1 MAERDITLNIT
12 GRGMSEPT
20 PTPVTPGGGGSA
32 PSANPNVTGSDN
44 STGPA
49 LSVVERLAPSIDTL
63 ISEIRNLID
72 ARGDVAYGD
81 KGWDKYSQGIANEV
95 SDKQSRLIDDYYD
108 SAREANVQR
117 MSDRLSQL
125 DEERQSRLTAYT
137 YKASVGWINPEG
149 RQLLT
154 GEGPEDDTRKWYKSR
169 ESEIMSSAEQEDKRL
184 SNQAEQEK
192 SQLLRDTNAAL
203 KAVNETLKRESG
215 DSKNDT
221 YLGRLRLQRKEL
233 SDQVSEA
240 KTDDEYFAAKRQ
252 LMDFDERQAVL
263 ENRMLGRNLTNMRLA
278 SSGASMITSA
288 ASGSAS
294 GVGAAAAG
302 LGAAALG
309 IPIAGIIA
317 GALIAAVGKLVS
329 DTSKRIESTAPLAAY
344 RGLWGDRT
352 GTEALYSATNAVINA
367 GTRGVYGENVSRVQ
381 LGITDEEFIRKAVQ
395 IIATSGMTQDTEKR
409 VFYTRANEIAYNLEE
424 GSLIRASKYERYGTE
439 TANSAIIKLADQLE
453 ILNSEGVSTGIG
465 GTLGY
470 ARMRERL
477 EIQQMLME
485 SYYSRYNR
493 PDYNVANA
501 VQVAYSSQMGDAVQD
516 GRLGSAIQA
525 IDAGIANGRGGQQMY
540 TLLAL
545 QQSAIGRKLGFDKMN
560 FQQLRWV
567 QNNPQAFGLNE
578 VELNTA
584 VLQQLARNSGINPE
598 EATWEEI
605 FASPLMNQFLYETY
619 GNLPV
624 EQLKQLIPGLVTGNT
639 QAKYRS
645 SLADM
650 TSRGGSIDSPNAT
663 ARANRQQ
670 LQNVT
675 DMAGLR
681 TLAGEIQDK
690 MGEWMTKVMASMGSI
705 DENRV
710 YKGDW

>member
-81 KGWDKYSQGIANEV
+81 KGWDKYSQGIASEV

-108 SAREANVQR
+108 AAREANVQR

-252 LMDFDERQAVL
+252 LMDFDEQQAVL

-294 GVGAAAAG
+294 GMGAAAAG

-367 GTRGVYGENVSRVQ
+367 GTQGVYGENVSRVQ

-409 VFYTRANEIAYNLEE
+409 VFYARANEIAYNLEE

-516 GRLGSAIQA
+516 GRLGNAIQA

-650 TSRGGSIDSPNAT
+650 TSRGGNIDSPNAT

>member
-32 PSANPNVTGSDN
+32 PANPNVTGSDN
-44 STGPA
+44 SIGPA

-108 SAREANVQR
+108 TAREANVQR

-125 DEERQSRLTAYT
+125 DEERQSRLTN
-137 YKASVGWINPEG
+137 YKYSPGIGWISPEG

-154 GEGPEDDTRKWYKSR
+154 GETPEKNAQRWYR
-169 ESEIMSSAEQEDKRL
+169 TQESSIMSSAEQEDKRL

-203 KAVNETLKRESG
+203 KAVNETLRRESG
-215 DSKNDT
+215 DNKNDT

-252 LMDFDERQAVL
+252 LMDFDEQQAVL

-317 GALIAAVGKLVS
+317 GALIVAVGKLIS
-329 DTSKRIESTAPLAAY
+329 DTSNRIESTAPLAAY

-367 GTRGVYGENVSRVQ
+367 GTQGVYGENVSRVQ

-453 ILNSEGVSTGIG
+453 MLNSEGVPTGIG

-516 GRLGSAIQA
+516 SRLGNAIQA
-525 IDAGIANGRGGQQMY
+525 IDAGIANGKGGQQMY

-545 QQSAIGRKLGFDKMN
+545 QQSAIGHKLGFDKMN

-670 LQNVT
+670 LQNIT

>member
-108 SAREANVQR
+108 TAREANVQR

-125 DEERQSRLTAYT
+125 DEERQSRLTN
-137 YKASVGWINPEG
+137 YKYSPGTGWISPEG
-149 RQLLT
+149 RQLLA
-154 GEGPEDDTRKWYKSR
+154 GETPEKDAQRWYRSQ
-169 ESEIMSSAEQEDKRL
+169 ESSIMSSAEQEDKRL

-203 KAVNETLKRESG
+203 KAVNETLRRESG
-215 DSKNDT
+215 DNKNDT

-252 LMDFDERQAVL
+252 LMDFDEQQAVL

-367 GTRGVYGENVSRVQ
+367 GTQGVYGENVSRVQ

-516 GRLGSAIQA
+516 SRLGNAIQA

>member
-1 MAERDITLNIT
+1 MLRDTNAALKAVN
-12 GRGMSEPT
+12 ET
-20 PTPVTPGGGGSA
+20 P
-32 PSANPNVTGSDN
+32 
-44 STGPA
+44 
-49 LSVVERLAPSIDTL
+49 EK
-63 ISEIRNLID
+63 D
-72 ARGDVAYGD
+72 A
-81 KGWDKYSQGIANEV
+81 
-95 SDKQSRLIDDYYD
+95 
-108 SAREANVQR
+108 QR
-117 MSDRLSQL
+117 
-125 DEERQSRLTAYT
+125 
-137 YKASVGWINPEG
+137 
-149 RQLLT
+149 
-154 GEGPEDDTRKWYKSR
+154 WYR
-169 ESEIMSSAEQEDKRL
+169 TQESSIMSSAEQEDKRL

-203 KAVNETLKRESG
+203 KAVNETLRRESG
-215 DSKNDT
+215 DNKNDT

-252 LMDFDERQAVL
+252 LMDFDEQQAVL

-317 GALIAAVGKLVS
+317 GALIVAVGKLIS

-367 GTRGVYGENVSRVQ
+367 GTQGVYGENVSRVQ

-516 GRLGSAIQA
+516 SRLGNAIQA

>member
-108 SAREANVQR
+108 AAREANVQR
-117 MSDRLSQL
+117 MTDRLSQL

-137 YKASVGWINPEG
+137 YRPSLGWISPEG

-252 LMDFDERQAVL
+252 LMDFDEQQAVL

-367 GTRGVYGENVSRVQ
+367 GTQGVYGENVSRVQ

-516 GRLGSAIQA
+516 SRLGNAIQA

>member
-72 ARGDVAYGD
+72 TRGDVAYGD

-108 SAREANVQR
+108 TAREANAQR

-137 YKASVGWINPEG
+137 YKPSLGWINPEG
-149 RQLLT
+149 RQLLI

-203 KAVNETLKRESG
+203 KAVNETLRRESS
-215 DSKNDT
+215 DNKNDT

-252 LMDFDERQAVL
+252 LMDFDEQQAVL

-317 GALIAAVGKLVS
+317 GALVMAMGKLIS

-367 GTRGVYGENVSRVQ
+367 GTPGVYGENVSRVQ

-516 GRLGSAIQA
+516 SRLGNAIQA

>member
-137 YKASVGWINPEG
+137 YKASVGWISPEG

-252 LMDFDERQAVL
+252 LMDFDEQQAVL

-294 GVGAAAAG
+294 GMGAAAAG

-367 GTRGVYGENVSRVQ
+367 GTQGVYGENVSRVQ

-516 GRLGSAIQA
+516 SRLGNAIQA

>member
-32 PSANPNVTGSDN
+32 PANPNVTGSDN
-44 STGPA
+44 SIGPA

-108 SAREANVQR
+108 TAREANVQR

-125 DEERQSRLTAYT
+125 DEERQSRLTNYRYT
-137 YKASVGWINPEG
+137 PGTGWISPEG

-154 GEGPEDDTRKWYKSR
+154 GETPEKDAQRWYR
-169 ESEIMSSAEQEDKRL
+169 TQESSIMSSAEQEDKRL

-203 KAVNETLKRESG
+203 KAVNETLRRESG
-215 DSKNDT
+215 DNKNDT

-252 LMDFDERQAVL
+252 LMDFDEQQAVL

-317 GALIAAVGKLVS
+317 GALIVAVGKLIS

-367 GTRGVYGENVSRVQ
+367 GTQGVYGENVSRVQ

-516 GRLGSAIQA
+516 SRLGNAIQA

>member
-44 STGPA
+44 STAPA

-108 SAREANVQR
+108 AAREANVQR

-294 GVGAAAAG
+294 GMGAAAAG

-309 IPIAGIIA
+309 IPIAGIVV
-317 GALIAAVGKLVS
+317 GALVMAMGKLIS

-352 GTEALYSATNAVINA
+352 GTEALYSATDAVINA

-501 VQVAYSSQMGDAVQD
+501 VQVAYSSQMEDAVQD

-705 DENRV
+705 DENRI

>member
-95 SDKQSRLIDDYYD
+95 SDKQSRLIDNYYD
-108 SAREANVQR
+108 AAREANVQR

-294 GVGAAAAG
+294 GMGAAAAG

-309 IPIAGIIA
+309 IPIAGIVV
-317 GALIAAVGKLVS
+317 GALVMAMGKLIS

-352 GTEALYSATNAVINA
+352 GTEALYSATDAVINA

-516 GRLGSAIQA
+516 SRLGSAIQA

-705 DENRV
+705 DENRI

>member
-72 ARGDVAYGD
+72 TRGDVAYGD

-108 SAREANVQR
+108 TAREANAQR

-137 YKASVGWINPEG
+137 YKPSLGWINPEG
-149 RQLLT
+149 RQLLI

-203 KAVNETLKRESG
+203 KAVNETLRRESG
-215 DSKNDT
+215 DNKNDT

-252 LMDFDERQAVL
+252 LMNFDEQQAVL

-294 GVGAAAAG
+294 GMGAAAAG

-309 IPIAGIIA
+309 IPIAGIVV
-317 GALIAAVGKLVS
+317 GALVMAMGKLIS

-344 RGLWGDRT
+344 RGLWGNRT
-352 GTEALYSATNAVINA
+352 GTEALYSATDAVINA

-516 GRLGSAIQA
+516 SRLGNAIQA

>member
-95 SDKQSRLIDDYYD
+95 SDKQSRLIDNYYD
-108 SAREANVQR
+108 AAREANVQR

-294 GVGAAAAG
+294 GMGAAAAG

-309 IPIAGIIA
+309 IPIAGIVV
-317 GALIAAVGKLVS
+317 GALVMAMGKLIS

-352 GTEALYSATNAVINA
+352 GTEALYSATDAVINA

-516 GRLGSAIQA
+516 SRLGNAIQA

>member
-72 ARGDVAYGD
+72 TRGDVAYGD

-108 SAREANVQR
+108 TAREANAQR

-137 YKASVGWINPEG
+137 YKPSLGWINPEG
-149 RQLLT
+149 RQLLI

-203 KAVNETLKRESG
+203 KAVNETLRRESG
-215 DSKNDT
+215 DNKNDT

-252 LMDFDERQAVL
+252 LMDFDEQQAVL

-317 GALIAAVGKLVS
+317 GALIAAVGKLIS

-367 GTRGVYGENVSRVQ
+367 GTPGVYGENVSRVQ

-516 GRLGSAIQA
+516 SRLGNAIQA

>member
-108 SAREANVQR
+108 TAREANAQR

-137 YKASVGWINPEG
+137 YRPSVGWISPEG

-154 GEGPEDDTRKWYKSR
+154 GEGPEDDARKWYKSR

-203 KAVNETLKRESG
+203 KAVNETLRRESG

-252 LMDFDERQAVL
+252 LMDFDEQQAVL

-317 GALIAAVGKLVS
+317 GALIMAVGKLIS

-344 RGLWGDRT
+344 RGLWGGRT
-352 GTEALYSATNAVINA
+352 GTEALYSATNSVINA
-367 GTRGVYGENVSRVQ
+367 GTQGVYGENVSRVQ

-516 GRLGSAIQA
+516 SRLGNAIQA

-705 DENRV
+705 DENRI